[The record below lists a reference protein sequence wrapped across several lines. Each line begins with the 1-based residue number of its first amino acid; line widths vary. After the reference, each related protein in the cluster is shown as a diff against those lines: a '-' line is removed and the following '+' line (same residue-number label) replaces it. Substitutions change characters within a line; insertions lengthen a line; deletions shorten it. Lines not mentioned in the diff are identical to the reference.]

1 MALNERYTIERK
13 LGEGASAS
21 VLLATDNLTNQLV
34 AIKTAHEV
42 MARHARF
49 AGRWQREVIVLQTLQ
64 HPRVVPLLDATFTQG
79 KPLTMVMAFAPEGS
93 LEDKLLSGCTL
104 KKALQWMLET
114 LEGLAY
120 IHSFDI
126 IHQDVKPD
134 NVLIGPEGTAWL
146 ADFSVAR
153 TRAELLT
160 NSQDVT
166 GTPEWYAPEQ
176 RMRLASEV
184 GSWSDLYAWGKML
197 GQILSSVSYRS
208 GELNAIVEGCTI
220 LDPQQRYR
228 SSSEVLLL
236 MEEAIQALPN
246 AILQRRFKWKYQRSH
261 QPLLKNGF
269 SFAADFIPLARK
281 GKTRQTVRS
290 KWTQPVTFSPTLL
303 SVVARHRSRPEKL
316 KELFA
321 AAEWVQTHQ
330 RSKVVFVRGPRGVGK
345 KDVIRQFVRRL
356 QADGVM
362 DSLILSYHQ
371 NGAFDDGYRGA
382 VQHLLSPWGEEREE
396 FVERVQRWL
405 AREKQIPIQNA
416 KREATGLAK
425 WCGFLESNEQAVDN
439 GLGLVFL
446 FQYLQALSWKGG
458 AVLVLEDPE
467 FCTVNGDGLDI
478 CETLLSDVFSNR
490 PVLVLATLSD
500 NLVEERPLVKH
511 KIGILEKMGASS
523 LTIPA
528 WSDDQIIEHIEGVC
542 HLPETYH
549 APIVQFCGGQISK
562 ANLFVQHVALASGLE
577 WSQELERF
585 TIADDCQIAL
595 DETFFDAYFQQ
606 LHKRI
611 PQPLMA
617 LDVLAVMAHSSEP
630 VEQLLLNEISSTG
643 LQELIQVGLLIQQER
658 SIRFSHGGLRPAVLK
673 WIRGKISE
681 AVVQRKIAE
690 AWMELVERWGLR
702 LDLQIGQAWFAAGE
716 PRKALPFLL
725 LALQD
730 ARNAWLWERTEQ
742 IADLIEEAAQQSGS
756 QVGLL
761 EGRLNRL
768 EVRLKQH
775 KGHGVVEWIQKVKN
789 MGNLDPQSR
798 GRLCLIEAEYLMLR
812 KQWVQANQFLKEA
825 LSCFTGQTDRRGRAK
840 AFIQQGYL
848 LLVLNRL
855 EGAADRFAQ
864 ACVVSP
870 KSSLEW
876 VESQARLIE
885 VRLRLGWTQGLP
897 KQIDHLWRI
906 TQNNADVHHMAHAT
920 YVAGLLLVHQLRV
933 DEALVRLQTTHALS
947 ASCGDPNLRAQSME
961 YQGAAYFLAGRWVE
975 ARETQKGLLFHY
987 QLRHHR
993 DRRRVAMLRLRCAY
1007 ALDPAVKNDSIWKVD
1022 LPDLEH
1028 TFVHVQYWW
1037 WMLQLLN
1044 PANTSEQNAE
1054 YWSHAQK
1061 VSEPRIW
1068 DVALYPVLEYFTTE
1082 ARYAN
1087 IQTLVEQEIVARYP
1101 VHHQTFAQRHKRI
1114 VET

>member
-1 MALNERYTIERK
+1 MSERYIIERK

-21 VLLATDNLTNQLV
+21 VLLATDTRTNQLV
-34 AIKTAHEV
+34 AIKTAHDV

-64 HPRVVPLLDATFTQG
+64 HPRIVPLLDATFTQG
-79 KPLTMVMAFAPEGS
+79 KKLTMVMPFAAKGS
-93 LEDKLLSGCTL
+93 LEDKLLKGCTL
-104 KKALQWMLET
+104 KNALKWMLET

-134 NVLIGPEGTAWL
+134 NVLISEEGSAWL

-184 GSWSDLYAWGKML
+184 GPWSDLYAWGKML

-208 GELNAIVEGCTI
+208 GELNNIVEGCTVI
-220 LDPQQRYR
+220 DPQQRFR
-228 SSSEVLLL
+228 SSSELLVL
-236 MEEAIQALPN
+236 MEEAIETLPN
-246 AILQRRFKWKYQRSH
+246 AILQRRFKWKYQRTH
-261 QPLLKNGF
+261 QPLLKDGF
-269 SFAADFIPLARK
+269 TCAPDVVPVARK
-281 GKTRQTVRS
+281 GKCRQTVRP
-290 KWTQPVTFSPTLL
+290 KWNQGTTFSPTLL
-303 SVVARHRSRPEKL
+303 SVVARYRSRPEAL
-316 KELFA
+316 RQLFDM
-321 AAEWVQTHQ
+321 AEWVQQNQ
-330 RSKVVFVRGPRGVGK
+330 RSKVVFIKGERGIGK
-345 KDVIRQFVRRL
+345 KDVIRQFVQRM

-382 VQHLLSPWGEEREE
+382 VQHLLSPWGEERED
-396 FVERVQRWL
+396 FIERLQRWL
-405 AREKQIPIQNA
+405 AREKQIPIKSA
-416 KREATGLAK
+416 RREATGLAK

-446 FQYLQALSWKGG
+446 FQHLQSLSWKGG

-500 NLVEERPLVKH
+500 NLVQERPLVKH
-511 KIGILEKMGASS
+511 KIGILERMGAEI
-523 LTIPA
+523 LEIAP
-528 WSDDQIIEHIEGVC
+528 WSDDEIVNHIEAVC
-542 HLPETYH
+542 HLPEQH
-549 APIVQFCGGQISK
+549 RASVLEFCTGHISK
-562 ANLFVQHVALASGLE
+562 ANLFVQSVALGGGLT
-577 WSQELERF
+577 WSKKLRKFKVLEGF
-585 TIADDCQIAL
+585 EPYLGAD
-595 DETFFDAYFQQ
+595 FFDIHFQQ
-606 LHKRI
+606 LHDRL
-611 PQPLMA
+611 PQPLLA
-617 LDVLAVMAHSSEP
+617 LDILAVMAHSSEP

-658 SIRFSHGGLRPAVLK
+658 SIRFAHAGLKEAVLK
-673 WIRGKISE
+673 WSRNKISE
-681 AVVQRKIAE
+681 VVVHQKIAE

-702 LDLQIGQAWFAAGE
+702 LDLQIGQAWFSAGQ
-716 PRKALPFLL
+716 PNKALPFLL

-730 ARNAWLWERTEQ
+730 ARNSWLWERTEQ
-742 IADLIEEAAQQSGS
+742 IADLIEVAAEQGGS
-756 QVGLL
+756 RVGLL

-775 KGHGVVEWIQKVKN
+775 SGHGIVEWIQKVKD
-789 MGNLDPQSR
+789 MSGLDPQSR
-798 GRLCLIEAEYLMLR
+798 GRLCLIEAEFLMHR
-812 KQWVQANQFLKEA
+812 TQWVQANGLLKEA
-825 LSCFTGQTDRRGRAK
+825 LDCFTGQTDRRGRAK
-840 AFIQQGYL
+840 AFMQQGYL
-848 LLVLNRL
+848 LLTLNRL

-864 ACVVSP
+864 ACGISP

-876 VESQARLIE
+876 VESQTRLIE

-897 KQIDHLWRI
+897 KQIDGLWRI
-906 TQNNADVHHMAHAT
+906 TQNNADIHHMAHAT
-920 YVAGLLLVHQLRV
+920 YVAGLLLVHQLRI
-933 DEALVRLQTTHALS
+933 DEALVRLQTTHALT
-947 ASCGDPNLRAQSME
+947 ASCGDAQLRAQSME
-961 YQGAAYFLAGRWVE
+961 YQGAAYFLSGRWAE
-975 ARETQKGLLFHY
+975 ARENQKGLLFHY

-1007 ALDPAVKNDSIWKVD
+1007 ALDPAVPNVAIWKVEMQN
-1022 LPDLEH
+1022 LEQS
-1028 TFVHVQYWW
+1028 FVHVQYWW
-1037 WMLQLLN
+1037 WMLHLLN
-1044 PANTSEQNAE
+1044 PANTPSQIEAYWQNAK
-1054 YWSHAQK
+1054 K

-1068 DVALYPVLEYFTTE
+1068 DIALYAVLESLMHHQ
-1082 ARYAN
+1082 RYRV
-1087 IQTLVEQEIVARYP
+1087 IQTEVQSEIKTRYP
-1101 VHHQTFAQRHKRI
+1101 VHHKTFAQLKERQDK
-1114 VET
+1114 V